1 MSNKIRQQIK
11 QKINI
16 CDMLIICNVKLVVD
30 NYNKISPSFFVIFR
44 VSTSLK
50 NEDNSLVIIHSD
62 GTVKWKYPRIQKS
75 FCKLRLRDFPWD
87 HQICKFKFGS
97 WIYDGTKLDIMNI
110 STSADVSMF
119 QSNGEWDMI
128 KMPVKKHVVYYG
140 CCPEP
145 YPDLTFW
152 LIIQRRPLYYMFNLV
167 MPNIF
172 ISITTI
178 LVFCLP
184 PESGEKL
191 TLSVTVLLSSTVFLL
206 LVAESLPSQSESI
219 PILGVYL

>member
-1 MSNKIRQQIK
+1 MSESLENQGNFPI
-11 QKINI
+11 
-16 CDMLIICNVKLVVD
+16 VV
-30 NYNKISPSFFVIFR
+30 
-44 VSTSLK
+44 
-50 NEDNSLVIIHSD
+50 HSD
-62 GTVKWKYPRIQKS
+62 GTVNWNYPGIQES
-75 FCKLRLRDFPWD
+75 FCKLGMREFPWD
-87 HQICKFKFGS
+87 KQTCEFQFGS
-97 WIYDGTKLDIMNI
+97 WTYDGTKLDIMNI

-119 QSNGEWDMI
+119 QSNGEWDLI

-167 MPNIF
+167 MPTIF
-172 ISITTI
+172 TSITTI

-219 PILGVYL
+219 PMLGEYLTLSC